1 MFMKIENQ
9 KRSFCLPEEEN
20 FAEAVWISVKFW
32 RTLSYRIVSLI
43 FWCREIAIFL
53 VSFAFRVSVDGKDDD
68 GDGDV
73 SWKRTFIGICA
84 FDWTVMGGFGVRLG

>member
-20 FAEAVWISVKFW
+20 FAEAVWISGKFW
-32 RTLSYRIVSLI
+32 RTLSNRIVSLI
-43 FWCREIAIFL
+43 FWCREIAIFFG
-53 VSFAFRVSVDGKDDD
+53 VFCVSVDGKDDD

-73 SWKRTFIGICA
+73 SWKIILIGICA
-84 FDWTVMGGFGVRLG
+84 YDWTVMGGFGVRLG